1 MRPPGMGWFRMP
13 LFLWALYATAIIQIL
28 ATPVLGITVLLLIV
42 ERVFEIGIFDPG
54 WAATR
59 SCSST
64 SSGSTRHPAVY
75 IMILPAMG
83 IISELISI
91 HSRKPH
97 LRLRVHRLRQH
108 RDRPPQLPRLGPPH
122 VRERPVRAR
131 EHDLQPADVQRDD
144 PVGGQ
149 GLQLAGDDVQ
159 GVDLAA
165 RRPCCYALAFIFL
178 FGIGGLTGLFLG
190 TLATDVHLHD
200 TYFVVAHFH
209 YVMMGS
215 TLIAFIGGLHHWWPK
230 IFGRMYSETGAQSA
244 ASWFVFVGFNLTFFP
259 QFVMGARGMPRR
271 YFNYEPEFASYHV
284 MSSIGS
290 FLLGVAMIVVA
301 ANLIHSLLRGKK
313 ASGNPWGGA
322 SFEWLTASPP
332 IHENFETVP
341 KPAEDYDPY
350 DFTNMTY
357 DEKRAT

>member
-1 MRPPGMGWFRMP
+1 
-13 LFLWALYATAIIQIL
+13 
-28 ATPVLGITVLLLIV
+28 
-42 ERVFEIGIFDPG
+42 
-54 WAATR
+54 
-59 SCSST
+59 
-64 SSGSTRHPAVY
+64 
-75 IMILPAMG
+75 MILPAMG
-83 IISELISI
+83 IISELTSI
-91 HSRKPH
+91 HSRRH
-97 LRLRVHRLRQH
+97 IFGYEFIAYASIAIALLSFLVWGHH
-108 RDRPPQLPRLGPPH
+108 MF
-122 VRERPVRAR
+122 VS
-131 EHDLQPADVQRDD
+131 
-144 PVGGQ
+144 GQ
-149 GLQLAGDDVQ
+149 SELASMIFSLLTFSVTIPSA
-159 GVDLAA
+159 VKVFNWLATMYKGSISLTT
-165 RRPCCYALAFIFL
+165 PMCYVLAFLFL

-200 TYFVVAHFH
+200 TYFVVSHFH
-209 YVMMGS
+209 YTMFGS
-215 TLIAFIGGLHHWWPK
+215 VFIAFMGGLYHWWPK
-230 IFGRMYSETGAQSA
+230 IFGRMYSETWGRIGC
-244 ASWFVFVGFNLTFFP
+244 FLTFVGFNLTFFP

-357 DEKRAT
+357 DEKRDHWDWEPRPEWMQGDEKKDG